1 MVFHHVVHP
10 HLSWFMVGKPRLFV
24 GLLAKLLEITPI
36 SLRDTT
42 GQYNLSIGHG
52 FSPENHWEA

>member
-1 MVFHHVVHP
+1 
-10 HLSWFMVGKPRLFV
+10 MVGKPRLFV